1 LKRNKTWGTSQRSVA
16 VVDSGKPRNRF
27 SSHAHGIMGL
37 DGVNPVEYLEKG
49 QSEFRAFGGNYIKG
63 TVAKLEPAEDG
74 ALGWRAITAEGDEIR
89 AKHVLVSTGITDE
102 LPDVPGVEELWGQRI
117 FHCPYCHGY
126 EVRNRRIAVIGG
138 LNPGFTVRMVHLLRK
153 WSPNITFFPNGL
165 SLGETD
171 LKQFAARG
179 IEVNNK
185 PVQQVAADPDFSEGL
200 ILSVDGEKIRFE
212 SCFVGPAFHPNH
224 QLLIEA
230 GCQYD
235 EDGWVQQSN
244 GRTSQQNLWAA
255 GNVTSSPDQ
264 VPQAM
269 GAGAATAI
277 AIDQAMLTAEL
288 SELV

>member
-1 LKRNKTWGTSQRSVA
+1 
-16 VVDSGKPRNRF
+16 
-27 SSHAHGIMGL
+27 
-37 DGVNPVEYLEKG
+37 
-49 QSEFRAFGGNYIKG
+49 
-63 TVAKLEPAEDG
+63 
-74 ALGWRAITAEGDEIR
+74 
-89 AKHVLVSTGITDE
+89 
-102 LPDVPGVEELWGQRI
+102 
-117 FHCPYCHGY
+117 
-126 EVRNRRIAVIGG
+126 
-138 LNPGFTVRMVHLLRK
+138 MVHLLRK

-179 IEVNNK
+179 IEVNSN

-200 ILSVDGEKIRFE
+200 ILSVDGEEIRFE

-264 VPQAM
+264 VPQAI

>member
-1 LKRNKTWGTSQRSVA
+1 
-16 VVDSGKPRNRF
+16 
-27 SSHAHGIMGL
+27 M
-37 DGVNPVEYLEKG
+37 
-49 QSEFRAFGGNYIKG
+49 
-63 TVAKLEPAEDG
+63 
-74 ALGWRAITAEGDEIR
+74 
-89 AKHVLVSTGITDE
+89 
-102 LPDVPGVEELWGQRI
+102 
-117 FHCPYCHGY
+117 
-126 EVRNRRIAVIGG
+126 
-138 LNPGFTVRMVHLLRK
+138 
-153 WSPNITFFPNGL
+153 
-165 SLGETD
+165 
-171 LKQFAARG
+171 
-179 IEVNNK
+179 
-185 PVQQVAADPDFSEGL
+185 
-200 ILSVDGEKIRFE
+200 
-212 SCFVGPAFHPNH
+212 GPAFHPNH